1 MSRNVSKVSRVSFE
15 TVSPSTPNLFF
26 DALRSLLNDFINQM
40 SGEASG
46 NRTRCPGTHLV
57 LGPEAGG
64 QYGGGWGTSGRQ

>member
-1 MSRNVSKVSRVSFE
+1 
-15 TVSPSTPNLFF
+15 
-26 DALRSLLNDFINQM
+26 M